1 MIAAAKSAS
10 PIGAC
15 SRAHRLAKLD
25 GRTREARRLRAVTR
39 ELTEHVGGADRVSAA
54 QRYLI
59 ERTAIDLLR
68 LELLDGEMAAGT
80 VSNHDARVAHA
91 LRNTIRLSL
100 RELGMQAAAA
110 KPPSL
115 AEVLAR
121 GKTAEAAA

>member
-1 MIAAAKSAS
+1 MTPAAKTTS

-15 SRAHRLAKLD
+15 SRPNRLSKLD
-25 GRTREARRLRAVTR
+25 GRTREARRLRAITT
-39 ELTEHVGGADRVSAA
+39 ELTEHVGGADRVSVA

-91 LRNTIRLSL
+91 LRNTVRLAL
-100 RELGMQAAAA
+100 KELGMAPAAA

-115 AEVLAR
+115 QEYLAAKH
-121 GKTAEAAA
+121 GTAA